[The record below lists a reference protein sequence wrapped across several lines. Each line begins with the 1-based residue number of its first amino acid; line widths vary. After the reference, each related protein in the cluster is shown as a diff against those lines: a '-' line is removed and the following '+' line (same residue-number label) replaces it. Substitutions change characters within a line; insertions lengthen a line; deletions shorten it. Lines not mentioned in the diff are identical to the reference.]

1 MNTTT
6 QISLPKPIMSRALLV
21 LILSALAGLVFYKEA
36 IATVLNQVVNRNDSS
51 HGIFVPFIAAYFLWT
66 IKDRIKDTAIDYFWS
81 GIPLLVVCLVFASA
95 KIGSYQAQ
103 FIAFIVFICALVL
116 VLLGKAMFKT
126 VAFPVLFLI
135 TMTPLPPDLYSNL
148 ADFSRTIAFGGSLEI
163 ISWLDIPYHRVGWD
177 IELPNAMLRVAEGCS
192 GIRYLI
198 SFVVFGLAYAYL
210 QKTSTSVRIITV
222 LATIPI
228 SLFASICRLAIIF
241 VMTYWVSPFWSQ
253 HGPHVV
259 LSWFVFFTVLF
270 SSIFIDQW
278 IQKRRQERGFLSRS
292 IG

>member
-1 MNTTT
+1 
-6 QISLPKPIMSRALLV
+6 MSRALLV
-21 LILSALAGLVFYKEA
+21 LILSALAGLVFYQEA
-36 IATVLNQVVNRNDSS
+36 IATVMTQVVNRNDSS
-51 HGIFVPFIAAYFLWT
+51 HGIFVPFIAAYFLWM

-81 GIPLLVVCLVFASA
+81 GIPLLIVCLVPPLSGTGNFQ
-95 KIGSYQAQ
+95 IQ
-103 FIAFIVFICALVL
+103 FIAFIVFNCGLVL

-126 VAFPVLFLI
+126 VAFPILFLI

-148 ADFSRTIAFGGSLEI
+148 ANVSRTIAFGGSLEI
-163 ISWLDIPYHRVGWD
+163 ISWLGIPYHRIGWD
-177 IELPNAMLRVAEGCS
+177 IELPNALLNVAESCS

-210 QKTSTSVRIITV
+210 HRTSTSGRIATV

-228 SLFASICRLAIIF
+228 SLFASICRLTIIF

-259 LSWFVFFTVLF
+259 LSWFVFFTILF
-270 SSIFIDQW
+270 SIIFIDQW
-278 IQKRRQERGFLSRS
+278 VQRKKGRL
-292 IG
+292 